1 MKFLGKMKSDNIMFL
16 ETIYHFPNKE
26 RKYKDSL
33 DIIYKDLNTGEKHIL
48 TIDEPEMDIYFTKE
62 EFRNFQHNKSF
73 SPLSETE
80 CHRTKYKDLP
90 FYIAKQAGEEYLTY
104 IKQKLE
110 TRNRYAINNLHKYRY
125 VFGSDYN
132 IENWYRIQWLLN
144 YHNDKPKP
152 ITKTYLDIE
161 VDSIEVIGFPKDGEC
176 PVNAI
181 TLIDETSNTCF
192 TFLLENENNPQIEK
206 FKKDIDNFV
215 EELHKVFD
223 ESYGVLKYNIYMYE
237 DESEMLIDTFK
248 LINTLK
254 RDFLMIW
261 NIGFD
266 VPYLIARMKEL
277 NLDPKEIMCHP
288 DFNIKELMF
297 VKDMRNFKVAN
308 KGDYFKISSYTVF
321 LDQMIVYSALRKGA
335 SELRSNALTY
345 VAEKEI
351 SDTKL
356 DYSEDGNIKTLP
368 YRNYKKFVMYNI
380 KDVLLQLGIE
390 RKVND
395 IDNVY
400 QRSYTN
406 ATTYKKV
413 FRQTV

>member
-1 MKFLGKMKSDNIMFL
+1 MNFLGKIKSNNIMFL
-16 ETIYHFPNKE
+16 ETIYHYPNKE

-33 DIIYKDLNTGEKHIL
+33 DIIYKDLTTGEKHIL
-48 TIDEPEMDIYFTKE
+48 TIDEPEMEIYFTKE
-62 EFRNFQHNKSF
+62 EFKNFQHNKSF
-73 SPLSETE
+73 SPLNETE
-80 CHRTKYKDLP
+80 CHRAKYKDLP

-104 IKQKLE
+104 IKQKIE

-161 VDSIEVIGFPKDGEC
+161 VDSIEVVGFPKDGEC
-176 PVNAI
+176 PINAI
-181 TLIDETSNTCF
+181 TLIDETTNTCF
-192 TFLLENENNPQIEK
+192 TFLLENKNNPQIEE
-206 FKKDIDNFV
+206 FKKDIDNFI
-215 EELHKVFD
+215 EELHNTFD
-223 ESYGVLKYNIYMYE
+223 ESYGKLNYNIYMYE
-237 DESEMLIDTFK
+237 DESELLIDTFK

-266 VPYLIARMKEL
+266 VPYMIARMKEL
-277 NLDPKEIMCHP
+277 DLDPKEVMCHP

-321 LDQMIVYSALRKGA
+321 LDQMIVYASLRKGG

-351 SDTKL
+351 SDKKL
-356 DYSEDGNIKTLP
+356 DYAEDGNIKTLP